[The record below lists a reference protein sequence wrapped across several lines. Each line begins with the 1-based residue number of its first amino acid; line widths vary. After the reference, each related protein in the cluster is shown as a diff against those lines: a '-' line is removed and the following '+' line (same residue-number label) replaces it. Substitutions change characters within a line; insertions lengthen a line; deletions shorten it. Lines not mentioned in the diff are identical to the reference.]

1 MRNLRRN
8 KRPLYICQKYQDG
21 LLEKFKEPILKWEN
35 YVPTNSDGDLISIG
49 MEYPMYLRIKTNI
62 SEKDTYH
69 PGDRLYVY
77 KNKPQTHDVLCETAD
92 YEVYKE
98 PMLYIN
104 EMEVMLHRLSDDNE
118 QE

>member
-8 KRPLYICQKYQDG
+8 KRPLYLCQKYQDG
-21 LLEKFKEPILKWEN
+21 LLEKFKEPIPKWEN

-49 MEYPMYLRIKTNI
+49 MEYPMYLRIKTSIN
-62 SEKDTYH
+62 EKNTYH
-69 PGDRLYVY
+69 VGDRLYVY
-77 KNKPQTHDVLCETAD
+77 KNKPKTHDVLCEDAD

-104 EMEVMLHRLSDDNE
+104 EMEIMLHRLSDDNE
-118 QE
+118 QD

>member
-8 KRPLYICQKYQDG
+8 KRPLYVCQKYQDG

-49 MEYPMYLRIKTNI
+49 MEYPMYLRIKTSI
-62 SEKDTYH
+62 CEKDTYH
-69 PGDRLYVY
+69 AGDRVYVY
-77 KNKPQTHDVLCETAD
+77 KDIPNKHDSLCENAD
-92 YEVYKE
+92 YEVYKD

-104 EMEVMLHRLSDDNE
+104 EMEIMLHRLSDDNE
-118 QE
+118 

>member
-8 KRPLYICQKYQDG
+8 KRPLYVCQKYQDG

-49 MEYPMYLRIKTNI
+49 MEYPMYLRIKTSI
-62 SEKDTYH
+62 CEKTTYH
-69 PGDRLYVY
+69 AGDRIYVY
-77 KNKPQTHDVLCETAD
+77 KDIPSEHDSLCENAD
-92 YEVYKE
+92 YEVYKD

-104 EMEVMLHRLSDDNE
+104 EMEIMLHRLSDDNE
-118 QE
+118 

>member
-8 KRPLYICQKYQDG
+8 KRLLYLCQKYQDG
-21 LLEKFKEPILKWEN
+21 QLDKFKEPIPKWEN

-62 SEKDTYH
+62 SEKDNYH
-69 PGDRLYVY
+69 AGDRLYVY
-77 KNKPQTHDVLCETAD
+77 RDKPDAHDVLCEGAD
-92 YEVYKE
+92 YEVYKD

-104 EMEVMLHRLSDDNE
+104 EMEIMLHRLSDDNE
-118 QE
+118 

>member
-8 KRPLYICQKYQDG
+8 KRPLYLCQKYQDG
-21 LLEKFKEPILKWEN
+21 LLEKFKEPIPKWEN

-49 MEYPMYLRIKTNI
+49 MEYPMYLRIKTSI
-62 SEKDTYH
+62 TEKNTYH
-69 PGDRLYVY
+69 AGDRLYVY
-77 KNKPQTHDVLCETAD
+77 KDKPKTHDVLCKTAD

-118 QE
+118 